1 VGAAGA
7 PPPQQQLLETE
18 ELLERYVHTAHAHR
32 VWIDHILEVVMTAP
46 HSGAG
51 GRIVIGVDGS
61 AHSAQALR
69 WAAEEARVRGS
80 RLEAIQAWEGI
91 IGRLPPTSASDEP
104 FKHHA
109 DEILAAAVA
118 GLPVDARPANIDS
131 RAVKG
136 HAAAVLIEASAGADL
151 LVVGSHGHGGV
162 VGALLG
168 SVSRRV
174 AEHAHCPVVIVRE
187 PR

>member
-1 VGAAGA
+1 
-7 PPPQQQLLETE
+7 
-18 ELLERYVHTAHAHR
+18 
-32 VWIDHILEVVMTAP
+32 MTAP

-51 GRIVIGVDGS
+51 GGIVVGVDGS
-61 AHSAQALR
+61 ASSARALR

-80 RLEAIQAWEGI
+80 RLEAIQAWEGT
-91 IGRLPPTSASDEP
+91 IGRIPRSRTSDEP
-104 FKHHA
+104 FKRQA
-109 DEILAAAVA
+109 DESLAAAVD
-118 GLPVDARPANIDS
+118 GLPADDRPAKIDS
-131 RAVKG
+131 RAVQGK
-136 HAAAVLIEASAGADL
+136 AAAVLIEASAGAEL

-162 VGALLG
+162 AGALLG

>member
-1 VGAAGA
+1 
-7 PPPQQQLLETE
+7 
-18 ELLERYVHTAHAHR
+18 
-32 VWIDHILEVVMTAP
+32 MTAP

-51 GRIVIGVDGS
+51 GRIVVGVDGS
-61 AHSAQALR
+61 ASSVQALR
-69 WAAEEARVRGS
+69 WAAGEARVRGS
-80 RLEAIQAWEGI
+80 RLEATQAWEGI
-91 IGRLPPTSASDEP
+91 VGVVPRPPTSDEP
-104 FKHHA
+104 FKRHA
-109 DEILAAAVA
+109 NEILAAAVA
-118 GLPVDARPANIDS
+118 GLPADERPANIDS

-162 VGALLG
+162 ADALLG

-187 PR
+187 PH

>member
-1 VGAAGA
+1 
-7 PPPQQQLLETE
+7 
-18 ELLERYVHTAHAHR
+18 
-32 VWIDHILEVVMTAP
+32 MTAP

-51 GRIVIGVDGS
+51 GQIVVGVDGS
-61 AHSAQALR
+61 ASSAQALR

-80 RLEAIQAWEGI
+80 RLEAIQAWERI
-91 IGRLPPTSASDEP
+91 IGRLPRSPTSDEA
-104 FKHHA
+104 FKRNA
-109 DEILAAAVA
+109 NEILAAAVA
-118 GLPVDARPANIDS
+118 GLPADERPANIDS
-131 RAVKG
+131 RAVEG

-168 SVSRRV
+168 SVSHRV

-187 PR
+187 PH